1 MTSEQEGKWHEISN
15 KRNADPYSSNFKTSP
30 RKSKFAAAVDK
41 HKTGTEISSSLHD
54 STDEE
59 DEEDDQGFI
68 VGGRRLLKP
77 VKIND

>member
-1 MTSEQEGKWHEISN
+1 M
-15 KRNADPYSSNFKTSP
+15 
-30 RKSKFAAAVDK
+30 DK
-41 HKTGTEISSSLHD
+41 HKTGTEVSSSLHD